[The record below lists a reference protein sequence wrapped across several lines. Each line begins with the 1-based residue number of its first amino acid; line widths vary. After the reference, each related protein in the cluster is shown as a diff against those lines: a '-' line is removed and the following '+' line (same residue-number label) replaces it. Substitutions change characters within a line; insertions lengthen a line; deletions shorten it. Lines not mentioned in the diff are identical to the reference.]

1 MPIYNFKC
9 PSCNTIEERLILQ
22 SEKSIKCNSCNA
34 ELTKENSLPSAPHIV
49 SGVGFNSK
57 VPEGFKDK
65 LREIKKTGGIG
76 SKIDV

>member
-1 MPIYNFKC
+1 MPIFNFKC
-9 PSCNTIEERLILQ
+9 PSCDTIEERLILQ
-22 SEKSIKCNSCNA
+22 SEKSIKCNSCDA

-57 VPEGFKDK
+57 IPDGFKDK
-65 LREIKKTGGIG
+65 LREIKKTGGMG